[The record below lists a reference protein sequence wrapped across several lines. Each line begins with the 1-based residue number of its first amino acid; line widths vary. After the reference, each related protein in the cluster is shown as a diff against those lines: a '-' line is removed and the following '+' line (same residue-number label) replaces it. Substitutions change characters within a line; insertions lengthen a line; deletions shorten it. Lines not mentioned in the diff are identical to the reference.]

1 MRGDFSPKNQGLVS
15 IFWIWRGL
23 QVSLTLLCISSG
35 RRVSQLIQII
45 SFCTR
50 IELHGSEL
58 DDNIISSKG
67 IYNRLP
73 LIMSYLLDIDL
84 AL

>member
-1 MRGDFSPKNQGLVS
+1 MTGIIQSQNKIMGNEK
-15 IFWIWRGL
+15 IFPD
-23 QVSLTLLCISSG
+23 QEDNMTLA
-35 RRVSQLIQII
+35 
-45 SFCTR
+45 TA
-50 IELHGSEL
+50 
-58 DDNIISSKG
+58 NKG